1 MGTGKTKTAKALAG
15 KLNMEYVSTDEL
27 IEKKEN
33 RPISDIFKKE
43 GEGYFRK
50 IEKEIVKNVSSMKNV
65 VVDAGGGV
73 CIDPDNVSSLKKNGV
88 MICLWAEPEVILERT
103 KKYLNRPL
111 LNTEDPL
118 RKISELLNYRKPFYE
133 RADHHI
139 RNSDMSVEKVVSEIE
154 RIIKDVPMG

>member
-1 MGTGKTKTAKALAG
+1 
-15 KLNMEYVSTDEL
+15 
-27 IEKKEN
+27 
-33 RPISDIFKKE
+33 
-43 GEGYFRK
+43 
-50 IEKEIVKNVSSMKNV
+50 MKNV

-103 KKYLNRPL
+103 KKYLHRPL